1 MGSFTPPE
9 LLTAQHDRSGFDC
22 GSFAQTAWLRERGL
36 FAMGQ
41 DTARV
46 YVTCPTGEVRV
57 VGYYALTV
65 GSVDPQTAPG
75 RMTKGAGRYPLPV
88 IILARLGVDVTVQG
102 RGVGRS
108 LVADALRRVSQAAHV
123 VGVRALLIYAQNAEA
138 RAFYEALAEFEPA
151 PSDPLHLFLS
161 LKDIR
166 RALDAAS
173 RGA

>member
-1 MGSFTPPE
+1 MGAFRSPE

-22 GSFAQTAWLRERGL
+22 GSFAQTAWLRERAL

-41 DTARV
+41 DTTRV
-46 YVTCPTGEVRV
+46 YVTCLPGEDRV

-65 GSVDPQTAPG
+65 GSVDPLTAPG

-88 IILARLGVDVTVQG
+88 IILARLGVDRSVQG
-102 RGVGRS
+102 RGIGRS
-108 LVADALRRVSQAAHV
+108 LVVDALGRVSQAADL
-123 VGVRALLIYAQNAEA
+123 VGVRALLIHAENAEA

-166 RALDAAS
+166 VALG
-173 RGA
+173 R

>member
-9 LLTAQHDRSGFDC
+9 LLTARHDRSQFDC
-22 GSFAQTAWLRERGL
+22 GSTAQTQWLRQHAL

-46 YVTCPTGEVRV
+46 YVTCPLGEPHV
-57 VGYYALTV
+57 VGYYSLTV
-65 GSVDPQTAPG
+65 GSVGSVGPAIAPA

-88 IILARLGVDVTVQG
+88 IILTRLGVDVSVQG
-102 RGVGRS
+102 RGIGRS
-108 LVADALRRVSQAAHV
+108 LVVDALRRVSQAADA
-123 VGVRALLIYAQNAEA
+123 VGVRALLIHAENPRA
-138 RAFYEALAEFEPA
+138 RAFYEGLAEFEPA

-166 RALDAAS
+166 TAL
-173 RGA
+173 G